1 MSRSLYA
8 MLHRRFGPT
17 LPESERCARIE
28 AKLDLERAQWQAAA
42 LPADCKS
49 KLSDTT
55 VAIIGGGFAG
65 LAAAWALCS
74 ERVMVTVFE
83 AHDELGGRVR
93 TDKVFTKDRLI
104 EAGAELIGANH
115 PRWIELARH
124 FGLGLNLVTQ
134 EEDYERAGLEVKIW
148 IDKLLSRDEAKKLYE
163 RMEKEVLKPI
173 GQDAAL
179 INDPARP
186 WLQPGLAKLD
196 TMSVA
201 DKLTALKIKKTDLL
215 WKAMEMYLGHNNV
228 VASLT
233 DQSYLALLCLV
244 KGGMLPP
251 DPDLMGYWQATE
263 VYRCADGCQTLA
275 AKMAAELVA
284 KSRCTIR
291 RNTAVTDI
299 DLAKRVTLKWQNV
312 GTGKQDQG
320 QFDFVILAVP
330 PSVWGDLKI
339 TPFDPKKTIGLIQM
353 GPGVKFLSN
362 LSDRFWIKQG
372 VAPLSWSTMIGET
385 WEGTDNQTRLG
396 EQGIEL
402 SVFAG
407 GRIPTVNEFKKGLEE
422 LFPGYSTHLKGTK
435 LVDWPN
441 EPYIKTGYASPKP
454 GQVFTIGKELNEPFQ
469 GRMFFAGEHT
479 AMDFFG
485 YMEGSLRSGGR
496 AAKALMAKVCGRPEE
511 FVAGRSRTTVPVR
524 LGGPLAASLD
534 VEDAPSCY
542 EILRSTT
549 GNLSAIGFEFDLSYG
564 ASTTC
569 PPLKMDRSDAT
580 WRGSVYS
587 LEGKKITT
595 HRKGP
600 DGFRLEGDGNRIEIA
615 TKPFELSATGRTEMK
630 KIMKAVLTL
639 IKDFRDQCQ
648 KATPDDQGY
657 PAAVGKPRHFKPGS
671 LEAGVKCVFPLALS
685 GKDSYYRETCSVA
698 ASPQATFELP
708 LAKIDQ
714 LVSIIKDSEK
724 FEVAG
729 RALSG
734 PSGWRQ
740 GVRSVALYEAQKE
753 VNKSRDN
760 LIKTKFELPDKTIV
774 TNVNFS
780 ATLQGLLILMVSYLK
795 TGLVTYG
802 SADYEAYA
810 KAYLPL
816 NVKTPFRLLYDD
828 LTDDEKK
835 VFQGFY
841 DNPRTNLWK
850 LAKPT
855 AKAAD
860 KDNMLFPKDRVESH
874 QKGWF
879 DHAPTWHDLV
889 ELTITNTPLKR
900 TKSGPG
906 EYKEP
911 VGCEVLFAPLSRIL
925 PYESD
930 SRRVIVEMRRLGFNW
945 VFSHSFKSD
954 TTGTE
959 FPGWSEMTEMLFD
972 LAVKLNK

>member
-1 MSRSLYA
+1 
-8 MLHRRFGPT
+8 
-17 LPESERCARIE
+17 
-28 AKLDLERAQWQAAA
+28 
-42 LPADCKS
+42 
-49 KLSDTT
+49 
-55 VAIIGGGFAG
+55 
-65 LAAAWALCS
+65 
-74 ERVMVTVFE
+74 
-83 AHDELGGRVR
+83 
-93 TDKVFTKDRLI
+93 
-104 EAGAELIGANH
+104 
-115 PRWIELARH
+115 
-124 FGLGLNLVTQ
+124 
-134 EEDYERAGLEVKIW
+134 
-148 IDKLLSRDEAKKLYE
+148 
-163 RMEKEVLKPI
+163 
-173 GQDAAL
+173 
-179 INDPARP
+179 
-186 WLQPGLAKLD
+186 
-196 TMSVA
+196 
-201 DKLTALKIKKTDLL
+201 
-215 WKAMEMYLGHNNV
+215 
-228 VASLT
+228 
-233 DQSYLALLCLV
+233 
-244 KGGMLPP
+244 
-251 DPDLMGYWQATE
+251 
-263 VYRCADGCQTLA
+263 
-275 AKMAAELVA
+275 
-284 KSRCTIR
+284 
-291 RNTAVTDI
+291 
-299 DLAKRVTLKWQNV
+299 
-312 GTGKQDQG
+312 
-320 QFDFVILAVP
+320 
-330 PSVWGDLKI
+330 
-339 TPFDPKKTIGLIQM
+339 
-353 GPGVKFLSN
+353 
-362 LSDRFWIKQG
+362 
-372 VAPLSWSTMIGET
+372 MIGET
-385 WEGTDNQTRLG
+385 WEGTDNQARFG

-407 GRIPTVNEFKKGLEE
+407 GQIPSVKDFKKGLEK
-422 LFPGYSTHLKGTK
+422 LFPGYSTNLKGTK

-511 FVAGRSRTTVPVR
+511 FVAARSRTPVPAR
-524 LGGPLAASLD
+524 RGGPPVASLD

-549 GNLSAIGFEFDLSYG
+549 GNLPTIGFEFDLSYG

-615 TKPFELSATGRTEMK
+615 TKPFELNAAGRTEMK
-630 KIMKAVLTL
+630 KIMQAVLTL
-639 IKDFRDQCQ
+639 VKDFRAQCQ

-671 LEAGVKCVFPLALS
+671 LEAGVKCIFPLALS

-760 LIKTKFELPDKTIV
+760 LIKTKFALPDKTIV

-802 SADYEAYA
+802 SADYEAFA

-828 LTDDEKK
+828 LTDEEKK

-855 AKAAD
+855 ATASD
-860 KDNMLFPKDRVESH
+860 KDNLLFPKDLVESH
-874 QKGWF
+874 QKKWF
-879 DHAPTWHDLV
+879 DHAPTWNELV

-954 TTGTE
+954 TTGTD

>member
-28 AKLDLERAQWQAAA
+28 AKLNLERAQWQVAA

-65 LAAAWALCS
+65 LAAAWALCP

-233 DQSYLALLCLV
+233 NQNYLALLCLV

-291 RNTAVTDI
+291 RNTTVTDI

-362 LSDRFWIKQG
+362 LSERFWIKQG

-396 EQGIEL
+396 EQGIEP
-402 SVFAG
+402 V
-407 GRIPTVNEFKKGLEE
+407 
-422 LFPGYSTHLKGTK
+422 
-435 LVDWPN
+435 
-441 EPYIKTGYASPKP
+441 
-454 GQVFTIGKELNEPFQ
+454 
-469 GRMFFAGEHT
+469 
-479 AMDFFG
+479 
-485 YMEGSLRSGGR
+485 SL
-496 AAKALMAKVCGRPEE
+496 P
-511 FVAGRSRTTVPVR
+511 VAG
-524 LGGPLAASLD
+524 
-534 VEDAPSCY
+534 
-542 EILRSTT
+542 
-549 GNLSAIGFEFDLSYG
+549 
-564 ASTTC
+564 
-569 PPLKMDRSDAT
+569 
-580 WRGSVYS
+580 
-587 LEGKKITT
+587 
-595 HRKGP
+595 
-600 DGFRLEGDGNRIEIA
+600 
-615 TKPFELSATGRTEMK
+615 
-630 KIMKAVLTL
+630 
-639 IKDFRDQCQ
+639 
-648 KATPDDQGY
+648 
-657 PAAVGKPRHFKPGS
+657 
-671 LEAGVKCVFPLALS
+671 
-685 GKDSYYRETCSVA
+685 
-698 ASPQATFELP
+698 
-708 LAKIDQ
+708 
-714 LVSIIKDSEK
+714 
-724 FEVAG
+724 
-729 RALSG
+729 
-734 PSGWRQ
+734 
-740 GVRSVALYEAQKE
+740 
-753 VNKSRDN
+753 
-760 LIKTKFELPDKTIV
+760 
-774 TNVNFS
+774 
-780 ATLQGLLILMVSYLK
+780 
-795 TGLVTYG
+795 
-802 SADYEAYA
+802 
-810 KAYLPL
+810 
-816 NVKTPFRLLYDD
+816 
-828 LTDDEKK
+828 
-835 VFQGFY
+835 FQ
-841 DNPRTNLWK
+841 
-850 LAKPT
+850 
-855 AKAAD
+855 
-860 KDNMLFPKDRVESH
+860 V
-874 QKGWF
+874 
-879 DHAPTWHDLV
+879 
-889 ELTITNTPLKR
+889 
-900 TKSGPG
+900 
-906 EYKEP
+906 
-911 VGCEVLFAPLSRIL
+911 
-925 PYESD
+925 
-930 SRRVIVEMRRLGFNW
+930 
-945 VFSHSFKSD
+945 
-954 TTGTE
+954 
-959 FPGWSEMTEMLFD
+959 
-972 LAVKLNK
+972 